1 MKKRKLLAV
10 TLLSTILLNS
20 AVPLV
25 VADTSLRNSTSSTDQ
40 PTTADTDT
48 DDESET
54 PKKDKKSK
62 ETASQHDTQKDHKPS
77 HTHPTPPSNDTKQ
90 TDQTSSEATDKP
102 NKDKNNTNQPDSSD
116 QSTPSPKDQSSQ
128 KESQNKDGRPTPSPD
143 QQKDPTPD
151 KTPEKSADKTPE
163 KGPEKSADKT
173 PEKGP
178 EKATDKT
185 PEKGPEKAT
194 DKTPEPNRD
203 TPNPIQPPL
212 AAAAPV
218 FAPWRE
224 SDKDRSKLKPSSR
237 SSAAYVRHW
246 TGESAYTHNLLSR
259 RYGITAEQ
267 LDGFLNS
274 LGIHY
279 DKERLNGKRLLA
291 WEKLTGLDVRAIVAI
306 AMAESSLGT
315 QGVAKEKGA
324 NMFGYGAFDFNPNN
338 AKKYSDE
345 VAIRHMVEDTIIAN
359 KNQTFERQD
368 LKAKKWSLGQLD
380 TLIDGGVYFT
390 DTSGSGQRRADI
402 MTKLDQWIDDHGS
415 TPEIPEHLKITSGTQ
430 FSEVPVGYK
439 RSQPQNV
446 LTYKSETYSFGQC
459 TWYAYNRVKELGYQV
474 DRYMGNGGD
483 WQRKPGFVT
492 THKPKVGYVVSF
504 APGQAGADATYGH
517 VAVVEQIKEDGS
529 ILISESNV
537 MGLGTISYRTFTA
550 EQASLLTYVVGDK
563 LPRP

>member
-54 PKKDKKSK
+54 AKKDKKSK

-90 TDQTSSEATDKP
+90 ADQASSEATDKP
-102 NKDKNNTNQPDSSD
+102 NKDKNDTKQPDSSD

-128 KESQNKDGRPTPSPD
+128 KESQNKDGRSTPSPD
-143 QQKDPTPD
+143 QPKDQTPD
-151 KTPEKSADKTPE
+151 KTPEKSADKTP
-163 KGPEKSADKT
+163 DKT

-178 EKATDKT
+178 EKAA
-185 PEKGPEKAT
+185 E
-194 DKTPEPNRD
+194 KTPEPNRD
-203 TPNPIQPPL
+203 APNPIQPPL

-224 SDKDRSKLKPSSR
+224 SDKDLSKLKPSSR

-246 TGESAYTHNLLSR
+246 TGDSAYTHNLLSR

-279 DKERLNGKRLLA
+279 DKERLNGKRLLE

>member
-25 VADTSLRNSTSSTDQ
+25 VADTSLRNNTSSTDQ

-62 ETASQHDTQKDHKPS
+62 ETASQHDTQKDHKSS

-90 TDQTSSEATDKP
+90 TDQASSEATDKP
-102 NKDKNNTNQPDSSD
+102 NKDKNDTKQPDSSD

-128 KESQNKDGRPTPSPD
+128 KESQNKDGRSTPSPD
-143 QQKDPTPD
+143 QQKDQTPD
-151 KTPEKSADKTPE
+151 KTPEKSADKTPDKAPE
-163 KGPEKSADKT
+163 KGPEKSA
-173 PEKGP
+173 E
-178 EKATDKT
+178 
-185 PEKGPEKAT
+185 
-194 DKTPEPNRD
+194 KTPEPNRD
-203 TPNPIQPPL
+203 APNPIQPPL

-224 SDKDRSKLKPSSR
+224 SDKDLNKLKPSSR

-279 DKERLNGKRLLA
+279 DKERLNGKRLLE

-315 QGVAKEKGA
+315 QGVAKEKGG

>member
-25 VADTSLRNSTSSTDQ
+25 VADTSLRNNTSSTDQ

-54 PKKDKKSK
+54 AKKDKKSK
-62 ETASQHDTQKDHKPS
+62 ETASQHDTQKDHKSS

-90 TDQTSSEATDKP
+90 TDQASSEATDKP
-102 NKDKNNTNQPDSSD
+102 NKDKNDTKQPDSSD

-128 KESQNKDGRPTPSPD
+128 KESQNKDGRSTPSPG
-143 QQKDPTPD
+143 QQKDQTPD
-151 KTPEKSADKTPE
+151 KTPEKSAEKTP
-163 KGPEKSADKT
+163 DK
-173 PEKGP
+173 
-178 EKATDKT
+178 A

-203 TPNPIQPPL
+203 APNPIQPPL

-218 FAPWRE
+218 FIPWRE
-224 SDKDRSKLKPSSR
+224 SDKDLSKLKPSSR

-246 TGESAYTHNLLSR
+246 TGDSAYTHNLLSR

-279 DKERLNGKRLLA
+279 DKERLNGKRLLE

-504 APGQAGADATYGH
+504 APGQAGADTTYGH

>member
-77 HTHPTPPSNDTKQ
+77 HNHPTPPSNDIKQ
-90 TDQTSSEATDKP
+90 TDQASSEATDKP
-102 NKDKNNTNQPDSSD
+102 NKDKNNTNQSDSSD
-116 QSTPSPKDQSSQ
+116 QSTSSPKDQSSQ

-143 QQKDPTPD
+143 QPKDQTPD
-151 KTPEKSADKTPE
+151 KTPEKSADKTP
-163 KGPEKSADKT
+163 DKA

-178 EKATDKT
+178 EKAA
-185 PEKGPEKAT
+185 E
-194 DKTPEPNRD
+194 KTPEPNRD
-203 TPNPIQPPL
+203 TPKPIQHPL

-224 SDKDRSKLKPSSR
+224 SDKDLSKLKPSSR

-246 TGESAYTHNLLSR
+246 TGDSAYTHNLLSR

-279 DKERLNGKRLLA
+279 DKERLNGKCLLE

-537 MGLGTISYRTFTA
+537 MGLGIISYRTFTA

>member
-25 VADTSLRNSTSSTDQ
+25 VADTSLRNNTSSTDQ

-62 ETASQHDTQKDHKPS
+62 ETASQHDTQKDHKSS

-90 TDQTSSEATDKP
+90 TDQASSEATDKP
-102 NKDKNNTNQPDSSD
+102 NKDKNNTNQSDSSD

-128 KESQNKDGRPTPSPD
+128 KESQNKDGRSTPSPD
-143 QQKDPTPD
+143 QQKDQTPD
-151 KTPEKSADKTPE
+151 KTPEKSADKTPDKAPE
-163 KGPEKSADKT
+163 KGPEKSAK
-173 PEKGP
+173 
-178 EKATDKT
+178 
-185 PEKGPEKAT
+185 
-194 DKTPEPNRD
+194 KTPEPNRD
-203 TPNPIQPPL
+203 APNPIQPPL

-224 SDKDRSKLKPSSR
+224 SDKDLSKLKPSSR

-279 DKERLNGKRLLA
+279 DKERLNGKRLLE

-415 TPEIPEHLKITSGTQ
+415 TPEIPEHLRITSGTQ

-504 APGQAGADATYGH
+504 APGQAGADETYGH

>member
-77 HTHPTPPSNDTKQ
+77 HNHPTPPSNDTKQ
-90 TDQTSSEATDKP
+90 TDQASSEATDKP
-102 NKDKNNTNQPDSSD
+102 NKDKNNTNQSDSSD

-143 QQKDPTPD
+143 QPKDQTPD
-151 KTPEKSADKTPE
+151 KTPEKSADKTP
-163 KGPEKSADKT
+163 DK
-173 PEKGP
+173 
-178 EKATDKT
+178 A

-203 TPNPIQPPL
+203 APKPIQPPL

-224 SDKDRSKLKPSSR
+224 SDKDLSKLKPSSR

-246 TGESAYTHNLLSR
+246 TGDSAYTHNLLSR

-279 DKERLNGKRLLA
+279 DKERLNGKRLLE

>member
-90 TDQTSSEATDKP
+90 TDQASSEATDKP
-102 NKDKNNTNQPDSSD
+102 NKDKNNTNQSDSSD

-143 QQKDPTPD
+143 QPKDQTPD
-151 KTPEKSADKTPE
+151 KTPEKSADKTP
-163 KGPEKSADKT
+163 DKA

-178 EKATDKT
+178 EKAA
-185 PEKGPEKAT
+185 E
-194 DKTPEPNRD
+194 KTPEPNRD
-203 TPNPIQPPL
+203 TPKPIQHPL

-224 SDKDRSKLKPSSR
+224 SDKDLSKLKPSSR

-246 TGESAYTHNLLSR
+246 TGDSAYTHNLLSR

-279 DKERLNGKRLLA
+279 DKERLNGKRLLE

-368 LKAKKWSLGQLD
+368 LKARKWSLGQLD

>member
-62 ETASQHDTQKDHKPS
+62 ETASQHDTQKDHKSS

-90 TDQTSSEATDKP
+90 TDQASSEATDKP
-102 NKDKNNTNQPDSSD
+102 NKDKNDTKQPDSSD

-128 KESQNKDGRPTPSPD
+128 KESQNKDGRSTPSPD
-143 QQKDPTPD
+143 QPKDQTPD
-151 KTPEKSADKTPE
+151 KTPEKSADKTP
-163 KGPEKSADKT
+163 DKA

-178 EKATDKT
+178 EKAA
-185 PEKGPEKAT
+185 E
-194 DKTPEPNRD
+194 KTPEPNRD
-203 TPNPIQPPL
+203 APNPIQPPL

-224 SDKDRSKLKPSSR
+224 SDKDLSKLKPSSR

-246 TGESAYTHNLLSR
+246 TGDSAYTHNLLSR

-279 DKERLNGKRLLA
+279 DKERLNGKRLLE

>member
-25 VADTSLRNSTSSTDQ
+25 VADTSLRNNTSSTDQ
-40 PTTADTDT
+40 PTTADTDM

-54 PKKDKKSK
+54 AKKDKKSK
-62 ETASQHDTQKDHKPS
+62 ETASQHDSQKDHKPS
-77 HTHPTPPSNDTKQ
+77 HNHPTLPSNDTKQ
-90 TDQTSSEATDKP
+90 TDQPSSEATDKP

-143 QQKDPTPD
+143 QPKDQTPD
-151 KTPEKSADKTPE
+151 KTPEKSADKTP
-163 KGPEKSADKT
+163 DKT
-173 PEKGP
+173 PDKAPEKGP
-178 EKATDKT
+178 EKAA
-185 PEKGPEKAT
+185 E
-194 DKTPEPNRD
+194 KTPEPNRD
-203 TPNPIQPPL
+203 TPKPIQHPL

-224 SDKDRSKLKPSSR
+224 SNKDLSKLKPSSR

-246 TGESAYTHNLLSR
+246 TGDSAYTHNLLSR

-279 DKERLNGKRLLA
+279 DKERLNGKRLLE

>member
-20 AVPLV
+20 AAPLV
-25 VADTSLRNSTSSTDQ
+25 VADTSLRNNTSSTDQ

-54 PKKDKKSK
+54 AKKDKKSK

-77 HTHPTPPSNDTKQ
+77 YNHPTPPSNDTKQ
-90 TDQTSSEATDKP
+90 TDQASSEATDKP
-102 NKDKNNTNQPDSSD
+102 NKDKNDTKQPDSSD

-143 QQKDPTPD
+143 QQKDQTP
-151 KTPEKSADKTPE
+151 
-163 KGPEKSADKT
+163 DKT

-178 EKATDKT
+178 EKAA
-185 PEKGPEKAT
+185 E
-194 DKTPEPNRD
+194 KTPEPNRD
-203 TPNPIQPPL
+203 APKPIQPPL
-212 AAAAPV
+212 GAAAPV

-224 SDKDRSKLKPSSR
+224 SDKDLSKLKPSSR

-246 TGESAYTHNLLSR
+246 TGDSAYTHNLLSR

-279 DKERLNGKRLLA
+279 DKERLNGKRLLE

-315 QGVAKEKGA
+315 QGVAKEKGS

-402 MTKLDQWIDDHGS
+402 MTKLDQWIDDHGN
-415 TPEIPEHLKITSGTQ
+415 TPDIPEHLKITSGTQ

>member
-62 ETASQHDTQKDHKPS
+62 ETASQHDTQKDHKSS

-90 TDQTSSEATDKP
+90 TDQASSEATDKP
-102 NKDKNNTNQPDSSD
+102 NKDKNDTKQPDSSD

-128 KESQNKDGRPTPSPD
+128 KELQNKDGRSTPSPD
-143 QQKDPTPD
+143 QPKDQTPD
-151 KTPEKSADKTPE
+151 KTPEKSADKTPDKAPE
-163 KGPEKSADKT
+163 KGPEKSA
-173 PEKGP
+173 E
-178 EKATDKT
+178 
-185 PEKGPEKAT
+185 
-194 DKTPEPNRD
+194 KTPEPNRD
-203 TPNPIQPPL
+203 APNPIQPLL

-224 SDKDRSKLKPSSR
+224 SDKDLSKLKPSSR

-246 TGESAYTHNLLSR
+246 TGDSAYTHNLLSR

-279 DKERLNGKRLLA
+279 DKERLNGKRLLE

-415 TPEIPEHLKITSGTQ
+415 TPEIPEHLRITSGTQ

>member
-90 TDQTSSEATDKP
+90 TDQASSEATDKP

-128 KESQNKDGRPTPSPD
+128 KESQNKDGRSTSSPD
-143 QQKDPTPD
+143 QPKDQTPD
-151 KTPEKSADKTPE
+151 KTPEKSADKTPDKAPE
-163 KGPEKSADKT
+163 KGPEKSA
-173 PEKGP
+173 E
-178 EKATDKT
+178 
-185 PEKGPEKAT
+185 
-194 DKTPEPNRD
+194 KTPEPNRD
-203 TPNPIQPPL
+203 APNPIQPPL

-224 SDKDRSKLKPSSR
+224 SDKDLSKLKPSSR

-246 TGESAYTHNLLSR
+246 TGDSAYTHNLLSR

-279 DKERLNGKRLLA
+279 DKERLNGKRLLE

>member
-40 PTTADTDT
+40 PTTADTDM

-54 PKKDKKSK
+54 AKKDKKSK

-90 TDQTSSEATDKP
+90 TDQASSEATDKP
-102 NKDKNNTNQPDSSD
+102 NKDKNDTKQPDSSD

-128 KESQNKDGRPTPSPD
+128 KESQNKDGRSTPSPD
-143 QQKDPTPD
+143 QPKDQTPD

-163 KGPEKSADKT
+163 KGPEK
-173 PEKGP
+173 GP
-178 EKATDKT
+178 EKSA
-185 PEKGPEKAT
+185 E
-194 DKTPEPNRD
+194 KTPEPNRD
-203 TPNPIQPPL
+203 APNPIQPPL

-224 SDKDRSKLKPSSR
+224 SDKDLSKLKPSSR

-246 TGESAYTHNLLSR
+246 TGDSAYTHNLLSR

-279 DKERLNGKRLLA
+279 DKERLNGKRLLE

>member
-62 ETASQHDTQKDHKPS
+62 ETASQHDTQKDHKSS

-90 TDQTSSEATDKP
+90 TDQASSEATDKP
-102 NKDKNNTNQPDSSD
+102 NKDKNNTKQPDSSD

-143 QQKDPTPD
+143 KPKDQTPD
-151 KTPEKSADKTPE
+151 KTPEKSADKTP
-163 KGPEKSADKT
+163 DKT
-173 PEKGP
+173 PDKAPEKGP
-178 EKATDKT
+178 EKAAET
-185 PEKGPEKAT
+185 
-194 DKTPEPNRD
+194 TPEPNRD
-203 TPNPIQPPL
+203 TPKPIQHPL

-224 SDKDRSKLKPSSR
+224 SDKDLSKLKPNSR

-246 TGESAYTHNLLSR
+246 TGDSAYTHNLLSR

-279 DKERLNGKRLLA
+279 DKERLNGKRLLE

-402 MTKLDQWIDDHGS
+402 MTKLDQWIDDHGN

>member
-77 HTHPTPPSNDTKQ
+77 HNHPTPPSNDIKQ
-90 TDQTSSEATDKP
+90 TDQASSEATDKP
-102 NKDKNNTNQPDSSD
+102 NKDKNNTNQSDSSD

-143 QQKDPTPD
+143 QPKDQTPD
-151 KTPEKSADKTPE
+151 KTPEKSADKTP
-163 KGPEKSADKT
+163 DKA

-178 EKATDKT
+178 EKAA
-185 PEKGPEKAT
+185 E
-194 DKTPEPNRD
+194 KTPEPNRD
-203 TPNPIQPPL
+203 TPKPIQHPL

-224 SDKDRSKLKPSSR
+224 SDKDLSKLKPSSR

-246 TGESAYTHNLLSR
+246 TGDSAYTHNLLSR

-279 DKERLNGKRLLA
+279 DKERLNGKHLLE

>member
-25 VADTSLRNSTSSTDQ
+25 VADTSLRNNTSSTDQ
-40 PTTADTDT
+40 PTTADTDM

-54 PKKDKKSK
+54 AKKRQKKARKQRRSTTPKKTISHH
-62 ETASQHDTQKDHKPS
+62 TLTQP
-77 HTHPTPPSNDTKQ
+77 PPSNDTKQ
-90 TDQTSSEATDKP
+90 TDQASSEATDKP

-128 KESQNKDGRPTPSPD
+128 KESQNKDGRLTPSSD
-143 QQKDPTPD
+143 QQKDQTPD
-151 KTPEKSADKTPE
+151 KTPEKSAE
-163 KGPEKSADKT
+163 
-173 PEKGP
+173 
-178 EKATDKT
+178 
-185 PEKGPEKAT
+185 
-194 DKTPEPNRD
+194 KTPEPNRD
-203 TPNPIQPPL
+203 TPKPIQPPL
-212 AAAAPV
+212 AAASPV

-224 SDKDRSKLKPSSR
+224 SDKDLSKLKPSSR

-246 TGESAYTHNLLSR
+246 TGDSAYTHNLLSR

-279 DKERLNGKRLLA
+279 DKERLNGKRLLE

-345 VAIRHMVEDTIIAN
+345 VAIRHMVEETIIAN

-368 LKAKKWSLGQLD
+368 LKAKKMV
-380 TLIDGGVYFT
+380 T
-390 DTSGSGQRRADI
+390 R
-402 MTKLDQWIDDHGS
+402 
-415 TPEIPEHLKITSGTQ
+415 
-430 FSEVPVGYK
+430 PVGY
-439 RSQPQNV
+439 
-446 LTYKSETYSFGQC
+446 L
-459 TWYAYNRVKELGYQV
+459 
-474 DRYMGNGGD
+474 D
-483 WQRKPGFVT
+483 
-492 THKPKVGYVVSF
+492 
-504 APGQAGADATYGH
+504 
-517 VAVVEQIKEDGS
+517 
-529 ILISESNV
+529 
-537 MGLGTISYRTFTA
+537 
-550 EQASLLTYVVGDK
+550 
-563 LPRP
+563 

>member
-25 VADTSLRNSTSSTDQ
+25 VADTSLRNNTSSTDQ
-40 PTTADTDT
+40 PTTADTDM

-54 PKKDKKSK
+54 AKKDKKSK

-90 TDQTSSEATDKP
+90 TDQASSEATDKP
-102 NKDKNNTNQPDSSD
+102 NKDKNDTKQPDSSD

-128 KESQNKDGRPTPSPD
+128 KESQNKDGRSTPSPD
-143 QQKDPTPD
+143 QPKDQTPD
-151 KTPEKSADKTPE
+151 KTPEKSADKTP
-163 KGPEKSADKT
+163 DKT

-178 EKATDKT
+178 EKSA
-185 PEKGPEKAT
+185 E
-194 DKTPEPNRD
+194 KTPEPNRD
-203 TPNPIQPPL
+203 APNPIQPPL

-224 SDKDRSKLKPSSR
+224 SDKDLSKLKPSSR

-246 TGESAYTHNLLSR
+246 TGDSAYTHNLLSR

-279 DKERLNGKRLLA
+279 DKERLNGKRLLE

>member
-25 VADTSLRNSTSSTDQ
+25 VADTSLRNNTSSTDQ

-62 ETASQHDTQKDHKPS
+62 ETASQHDTQKDHKSS

-90 TDQTSSEATDKP
+90 TDQASSEATDKP
-102 NKDKNNTNQPDSSD
+102 NKDKNDTKQPDSSD

-128 KESQNKDGRPTPSPD
+128 KESQNKDGRSTPSPD
-143 QQKDPTPD
+143 QQKDQTPD
-151 KTPEKSADKTPE
+151 KTPEKSADKTPDKAPE
-163 KGPEKSADKT
+163 KGPEKSA
-173 PEKGP
+173 E
-178 EKATDKT
+178 
-185 PEKGPEKAT
+185 
-194 DKTPEPNRD
+194 KTPEPNRD
-203 TPNPIQPPL
+203 APNPIQPPL

-224 SDKDRSKLKPSSR
+224 SDKDLSKLKPSSR

-279 DKERLNGKRLLA
+279 DKERLNGKRLLE

-415 TPEIPEHLKITSGTQ
+415 TPEIPEHLRITSGTQ

-550 EQASLLTYVVGDK
+550 EQARLLTYVVGDK

>member
-25 VADTSLRNSTSSTDQ
+25 VADTSLRNNTSSTDQ

-54 PKKDKKSK
+54 AKKDKKSK
-62 ETASQHDTQKDHKPS
+62 ETASQHDTQKDHKSS

-90 TDQTSSEATDKP
+90 TDQASSEATDKP
-102 NKDKNNTNQPDSSD
+102 NKDKNDTKQPDSSD

-143 QQKDPTPD
+143 QQKDQTPD

-163 KGPEKSADKT
+163 KGPEK
-173 PEKGP
+173 
-178 EKATDKT
+178 AT
-185 PEKGPEKAT
+185 E
-194 DKTPEPNRD
+194 KTPEPNRD
-203 TPNPIQPPL
+203 APNPIQPPL

-224 SDKDRSKLKPSSR
+224 SDKDLSKLKPSSR

-246 TGESAYTHNLLSR
+246 TGDSAYTHNLLSR

-279 DKERLNGKRLLA
+279 DKERLNGKRLLE

>member
-25 VADTSLRNSTSSTDQ
+25 VADTSLRNNTSSTDQ

-62 ETASQHDTQKDHKPS
+62 ETASQHDTQKDHKSS

-90 TDQTSSEATDKP
+90 TDQASSEATDKP
-102 NKDKNNTNQPDSSD
+102 NKDKNNTNQSDSSD

-128 KESQNKDGRPTPSPD
+128 KESQNKDGRSTPSPD
-143 QQKDPTPD
+143 QQKDQTPD
-151 KTPEKSADKTPE
+151 KTPEKSADKTPDKAPE
-163 KGPEKSADKT
+163 KVPEKSAK
-173 PEKGP
+173 
-178 EKATDKT
+178 
-185 PEKGPEKAT
+185 
-194 DKTPEPNRD
+194 KTPEPNRD
-203 TPNPIQPPL
+203 APNPIQPPL

-224 SDKDRSKLKPSSR
+224 SDKDLSKLKPSSR

-279 DKERLNGKRLLA
+279 DKERLNGKRLLE

-415 TPEIPEHLKITSGTQ
+415 TPEIPEHLRITSGTQ

>member
-25 VADTSLRNSTSSTDQ
+25 VADTSLRNNTSSTDQ
-40 PTTADTDT
+40 PTTADTDM

-54 PKKDKKSK
+54 AKKDKKSK
-62 ETASQHDTQKDHKPS
+62 ETASQHDSQKDHKPS
-77 HTHPTPPSNDTKQ
+77 HNHPTLPSNDTKQ
-90 TDQTSSEATDKP
+90 TDQPSSEATDKP

-143 QQKDPTPD
+143 QPKDQTPD
-151 KTPEKSADKTPE
+151 KTPEKSADKTP
-163 KGPEKSADKT
+163 DKA

-178 EKATDKT
+178 EKAA
-185 PEKGPEKAT
+185 E
-194 DKTPEPNRD
+194 KTPEPNRD
-203 TPNPIQPPL
+203 TPKPIQHPL

-224 SDKDRSKLKPSSR
+224 SNKDLSKLKPSSR

-246 TGESAYTHNLLSR
+246 TGDSAYTHNLLSR

-279 DKERLNGKRLLA
+279 DKERLNGKRLLE

>member
-25 VADTSLRNSTSSTDQ
+25 VADTSLRNNTSSTDQ

-62 ETASQHDTQKDHKPS
+62 ETASQHDTQKDHKSS

-90 TDQTSSEATDKP
+90 TDQASSEATDKP
-102 NKDKNNTNQPDSSD
+102 NKDKNDTKQPDSSD

-128 KESQNKDGRPTPSPD
+128 KESQNKDGRSTPSPD
-143 QQKDPTPD
+143 QQKDQTPD
-151 KTPEKSADKTPE
+151 KTPEKSADKTPDKAPE
-163 KGPEKSADKT
+163 KGPEKSA
-173 PEKGP
+173 E
-178 EKATDKT
+178 
-185 PEKGPEKAT
+185 
-194 DKTPEPNRD
+194 KTPEPNRD
-203 TPNPIQPPL
+203 APNPIQPPL

-224 SDKDRSKLKPSSR
+224 SDKDLSKLKPSSR

-279 DKERLNGKRLLA
+279 DKERLNGKRLLE

-415 TPEIPEHLKITSGTQ
+415 TPEIPEHLRITSGTQ

-550 EQASLLTYVVGDK
+550 DQASLLTYVVGDK

>member
-25 VADTSLRNSTSSTDQ
+25 VADTSLRNNTSSTDQ
-40 PTTADTDT
+40 PTTADTDM

-54 PKKDKKSK
+54 AKKDKKSK

-90 TDQTSSEATDKP
+90 IDQASSEATDKP
-102 NKDKNNTNQPDSSD
+102 NKDKNDTKQPDSSD

-128 KESQNKDGRPTPSPD
+128 KESQNKDGRSTPSPD
-143 QQKDPTPD
+143 QPKDQTPD

-163 KGPEKSADKT
+163 KGPEK
-173 PEKGP
+173 GP
-178 EKATDKT
+178 EKAA
-185 PEKGPEKAT
+185 E
-194 DKTPEPNRD
+194 KTPEPNRD
-203 TPNPIQPPL
+203 APNPIQPPL

-224 SDKDRSKLKPSSR
+224 SDKDLSKLKPSSR

-246 TGESAYTHNLLSR
+246 TGDSAYTHNLLSR

-279 DKERLNGKRLLA
+279 DKERLNGERLLE

-550 EQASLLTYVVGDK
+550 EQARLLTYVVGDK

>member
-62 ETASQHDTQKDHKPS
+62 ETASQHDTQKDHKSS

-90 TDQTSSEATDKP
+90 TDQASSEATDKP
-102 NKDKNNTNQPDSSD
+102 NQDKNDTNQPDSSD

-128 KESQNKDGRPTPSPD
+128 KESQTKDGRSTPSPD
-143 QQKDPTPD
+143 QQKDQTPD

-163 KGPEKSADKT
+163 
-173 PEKGP
+173 
-178 EKATDKT
+178 
-185 PEKGPEKAT
+185 
-194 DKTPEPNRD
+194 PNRD
-203 TPNPIQPPL
+203 APKPIQPPL

-224 SDKDRSKLKPSSR
+224 SDKDLSKLKPSSR

-279 DKERLNGKRLLA
+279 DKERLNGKRLLE

-324 NMFGYGAFDFNPNN
+324 NMFGYGALDFNPNN

>member
-25 VADTSLRNSTSSTDQ
+25 VADTSLRNNTSSTDQ

-62 ETASQHDTQKDHKPS
+62 ETASQHDTQKDHKSS

-90 TDQTSSEATDKP
+90 TDQASSEATDKP
-102 NKDKNNTNQPDSSD
+102 NKDKNNTNQSDSSD

-128 KESQNKDGRPTPSPD
+128 KESQNKDGRSTPSPD
-143 QQKDPTPD
+143 QQKDQTPD
-151 KTPEKSADKTPE
+151 KTPEKSADKTPDKAPE
-163 KGPEKSADKT
+163 KGPEKSAK
-173 PEKGP
+173 
-178 EKATDKT
+178 
-185 PEKGPEKAT
+185 
-194 DKTPEPNRD
+194 KTPEPNRD
-203 TPNPIQPPL
+203 APNPIQPPL

-224 SDKDRSKLKPSSR
+224 SDKDLSKLKPSSR

-279 DKERLNGKRLLA
+279 DKERLNGKRLLE

>member
-54 PKKDKKSK
+54 AKKDKKSK
-62 ETASQHDTQKDHKPS
+62 ETASQHDTQKDHKSS

-90 TDQTSSEATDKP
+90 TDQASSEATDKP
-102 NKDKNNTNQPDSSD
+102 NKDKNDTKQPDSSD

-143 QQKDPTPD
+143 QQKDQTPD
-151 KTPEKSADKTPE
+151 KTPEKAAEKTP
-163 KGPEKSADKT
+163 DKA

-178 EKATDKT
+178 EKAA
-185 PEKGPEKAT
+185 EKN
-194 DKTPEPNRD
+194 PEPNRD
-203 TPNPIQPPL
+203 APKPIQPPL
-212 AAAAPV
+212 AATAPV

-224 SDKDRSKLKPSSR
+224 SDKDLSKLKPSSR

-246 TGESAYTHNLLSR
+246 TGDSAYTHNLLSR

-279 DKERLNGKRLLA
+279 DKERLNGKRLLE

-368 LKAKKWSLGQLD
+368 VKAKKWSLGQLD

>member
-54 PKKDKKSK
+54 AKKDKKSK
-62 ETASQHDTQKDHKPS
+62 ETASQHDTQKDHKSS

-90 TDQTSSEATDKP
+90 TDQASSEATDKP
-102 NKDKNNTNQPDSSD
+102 NKDKNDTKQPDGSD

-143 QQKDPTPD
+143 QQKDQTPD
-151 KTPEKSADKTPE
+151 KTPEKSAEKTP
-163 KGPEKSADKT
+163 DKA

-178 EKATDKT
+178 EKAA
-185 PEKGPEKAT
+185 E
-194 DKTPEPNRD
+194 KTPEPNRD
-203 TPNPIQPPL
+203 APKPIQPPL

-224 SDKDRSKLKPSSR
+224 SDKDLSKLKPSSR

-279 DKERLNGKRLLA
+279 DKERLNGKRLLE

-380 TLIDGGVYFT
+380 TLIDGEVYFT

-504 APGQAGADATYGH
+504 APSQAGADATYGH

-537 MGLGTISYRTFTA
+537 IGLGTISYRTFTA

>member
-25 VADTSLRNSTSSTDQ
+25 VADTSLRNNTSSTDQ
-40 PTTADTDT
+40 PTTADNDT

-54 PKKDKKSK
+54 PQKDKKSK
-62 ETASQHDTQKDHKPS
+62 ETASQHDTQKDHKSS

-90 TDQTSSEATDKP
+90 TDQASSEATDKP
-102 NKDKNNTNQPDSSD
+102 NKDKNNTKQPNSSD

-143 QQKDPTPD
+143 QQKDQTPD
-151 KTPEKSADKTPE
+151 KTPEKSADK
-163 KGPEKSADKT
+163 A

-178 EKATDKT
+178 EKAV
-185 PEKGPEKAT
+185 E
-194 DKTPEPNRD
+194 KTPEPNRD
-203 TPNPIQPPL
+203 TPKPIQPPL

-224 SDKDRSKLKPSSR
+224 SDKDLSKLKPSSR

-246 TGESAYTHNLLSR
+246 TGDSAYTHNLLSR

-279 DKERLNGKRLLA
+279 DKERLNGKRLLE

-430 FSEVPVGYK
+430 FSEVPIGYK

-483 WQRKPGFVT
+483 WQRKPGFLT

>member
-25 VADTSLRNSTSSTDQ
+25 VADTSLRNNTSSTDQ
-40 PTTADTDT
+40 PTTADTDM

-54 PKKDKKSK
+54 AKKDKKSK

-90 TDQTSSEATDKP
+90 IDQASSEATDKP
-102 NKDKNNTNQPDSSD
+102 NKDKNDTKQPDSSD

-128 KESQNKDGRPTPSPD
+128 KESQNKDGRSTPSPD
-143 QQKDPTPD
+143 QPKDQTPD
-151 KTPEKSADKTPE
+151 KTPEKSADKTP
-163 KGPEKSADKT
+163 DKT

-178 EKATDKT
+178 EK
-185 PEKGPEKAT
+185 GPEKAAE
-194 DKTPEPNRD
+194 KTPEPNRD
-203 TPNPIQPPL
+203 APNPIQPPL
-212 AAAAPV
+212 AAAVPV

-224 SDKDRSKLKPSSR
+224 SDKDLSKLKPSSR

-246 TGESAYTHNLLSR
+246 TGDSAYTHNLLSR

-279 DKERLNGKRLLA
+279 DKERLNGERLLE

-550 EQASLLTYVVGDK
+550 EQARLLTYVVGDK

>member
-90 TDQTSSEATDKP
+90 TDQASSEATDKP
-102 NKDKNNTNQPDSSD
+102 NKDKNDTNQPDSSD

-128 KESQNKDGRPTPSPD
+128 KESQNKDGRSTPSPD
-143 QQKDPTPD
+143 QPKDQTPD
-151 KTPEKSADKTPE
+151 KTPEKSADKTP
-163 KGPEKSADKT
+163 DKA

-178 EKATDKT
+178 EKAA
-185 PEKGPEKAT
+185 E
-194 DKTPEPNRD
+194 KTPEPNRD
-203 TPNPIQPPL
+203 APNPIQPPL

-224 SDKDRSKLKPSSR
+224 SDKDLSKLKPSSR

-246 TGESAYTHNLLSR
+246 TGDSAYTHNLLSR

-279 DKERLNGKRLLA
+279 DKERLNGKRLLE

>member
-77 HTHPTPPSNDTKQ
+77 HNHPTPPSNDTKQ
-90 TDQTSSEATDKP
+90 TDQASSEATDKP
-102 NKDKNNTNQPDSSD
+102 NKDKNNTNQSDSSD

-143 QQKDPTPD
+143 QPKDQTPD
-151 KTPEKSADKTPE
+151 KTPEKSADKTP
-163 KGPEKSADKT
+163 DK
-173 PEKGP
+173 
-178 EKATDKT
+178 A

-203 TPNPIQPPL
+203 APKPIQPPL

-224 SDKDRSKLKPSSR
+224 SDKDLSKLKPSSR

-279 DKERLNGKRLLA
+279 DKERLNGKRLLE

>member
-77 HTHPTPPSNDTKQ
+77 HNHPTPSSNDTER
-90 TDQTSSEATDKP
+90 TDQASSEATDKP
-102 NKDKNNTNQPDSSD
+102 NKDKNDTKQPDSSD

-143 QQKDPTPD
+143 QQKDQIPD
-151 KTPEKSADKTPE
+151 KTPEKSAEKTP
-163 KGPEKSADKT
+163 DKA

-178 EKATDKT
+178 EKAA
-185 PEKGPEKAT
+185 E
-194 DKTPEPNRD
+194 KTPEPNRD
-203 TPNPIQPPL
+203 APKPIQPPL
-212 AAAAPV
+212 AATAPV

-224 SDKDRSKLKPSSR
+224 SDKDLSKLKPSSR

-246 TGESAYTHNLLSR
+246 TGDSAYTHNLLSR

-279 DKERLNGKRLLA
+279 DKERLNGKRLLE

-368 LKAKKWSLGQLD
+368 VKAKKWSLGQLD

>member
-25 VADTSLRNSTSSTDQ
+25 VADTSLRNNTSSTDQ
-40 PTTADTDT
+40 PTTADTDM

-54 PKKDKKSK
+54 AKKDKKSK

-90 TDQTSSEATDKP
+90 IDQASSEATDKP
-102 NKDKNNTNQPDSSD
+102 NKDKNDTKQPDSSD
-116 QSTPSPKDQSSQ
+116 QSPPSPKDQSSQ
-128 KESQNKDGRPTPSPD
+128 KESQNKDGRSTPSPD
-143 QQKDPTPD
+143 QPKDQTPD

-163 KGPEKSADKT
+163 KGPEK
-173 PEKGP
+173 GP
-178 EKATDKT
+178 EKAA
-185 PEKGPEKAT
+185 E
-194 DKTPEPNRD
+194 KTPEPNRD
-203 TPNPIQPPL
+203 APNPIQPPL

-224 SDKDRSKLKPSSR
+224 SDKDLSKLKPSSR

-246 TGESAYTHNLLSR
+246 TGDSAYTHNLLSR

-279 DKERLNGKRLLA
+279 DKERLNGERLLE

-550 EQASLLTYVVGDK
+550 EQARLLTYVVGDK

>member
-25 VADTSLRNSTSSTDQ
+25 VADTSLRNNTSSTDQ

-54 PKKDKKSK
+54 AKKDKKSK
-62 ETASQHDTQKDHKPS
+62 ETASQHDTQKDHKSS

-90 TDQTSSEATDKP
+90 TDQASSEATDKP
-102 NKDKNNTNQPDSSD
+102 NKDKNDTKQPDSSD

-143 QQKDPTPD
+143 QQKDQTPD
-151 KTPEKSADKTPE
+151 KTPEKSA
-163 KGPEKSADKT
+163 
-173 PEKGP
+173 EKGP
-178 EKATDKT
+178 EKAT
-185 PEKGPEKAT
+185 E
-194 DKTPEPNRD
+194 KTPEPNRD
-203 TPNPIQPPL
+203 APKPIQPPL

-224 SDKDRSKLKPSSR
+224 SDKDLSKLKPSSR

-246 TGESAYTHNLLSR
+246 TGDSAYTHNLLSR

-279 DKERLNGKRLLA
+279 DKERLNGKRLLE

>member
-25 VADTSLRNSTSSTDQ
+25 VADTSLRNNTSSTDQ

-62 ETASQHDTQKDHKPS
+62 ETASQHDTQKDHKSS

-90 TDQTSSEATDKP
+90 TDQASSEATDKP
-102 NKDKNNTNQPDSSD
+102 NKDKNNTNQSDSSD

-128 KESQNKDGRPTPSPD
+128 KESQNKDGRSTPSPD
-143 QQKDPTPD
+143 QQKDQTPD
-151 KTPEKSADKTPE
+151 KTPEKSADKTPDKAPE
-163 KGPEKSADKT
+163 KGPEKSAK
-173 PEKGP
+173 
-178 EKATDKT
+178 
-185 PEKGPEKAT
+185 
-194 DKTPEPNRD
+194 KTPEPNRD
-203 TPNPIQPPL
+203 APNPIQPPL

-224 SDKDRSKLKPSSR
+224 SDKDLSKLKPSSR

-279 DKERLNGKRLLA
+279 DKERLNGKRLLE

-415 TPEIPEHLKITSGTQ
+415 TPEIPEHLRITSGTQ

>member
-77 HTHPTPPSNDTKQ
+77 HNHPTPSSNDTER
-90 TDQTSSEATDKP
+90 TDQASSEATDKP
-102 NKDKNNTNQPDSSD
+102 NKDKNDTKQPDSSD

-143 QQKDPTPD
+143 QQKDQIPD
-151 KTPEKSADKTPE
+151 KTPEKSAEKTPDKAPE
-163 KGPEKSADKT
+163 KGPEKSA
-173 PEKGP
+173 E
-178 EKATDKT
+178 
-185 PEKGPEKAT
+185 
-194 DKTPEPNRD
+194 KTPEPNRD
-203 TPNPIQPPL
+203 APKPIQPPL
-212 AAAAPV
+212 AATAPV

-224 SDKDRSKLKPSSR
+224 SDKDLSKLKPSSR

-246 TGESAYTHNLLSR
+246 TGDSAYTHNLLSR

-279 DKERLNGKRLLA
+279 DKERLNGKRLLE

-368 LKAKKWSLGQLD
+368 VKAKKWSLGQLD

>member
-90 TDQTSSEATDKP
+90 TDQASSEATDKP
-102 NKDKNNTNQPDSSD
+102 NKDKNDTKQPDSSD

-143 QQKDPTPD
+143 QQKDQTP
-151 KTPEKSADKTPE
+151 
-163 KGPEKSADKT
+163 
-173 PEKGP
+173 
-178 EKATDKT
+178 DKT

-203 TPNPIQPPL
+203 ASKPIQPPL
-212 AAAAPV
+212 AAAPV
-218 FAPWRE
+218 FIPWRE
-224 SDKDRSKLKPSSR
+224 SDKDLSKLKPSSR

-246 TGESAYTHNLLSR
+246 TGDSAYTHNLLSR

-279 DKERLNGKRLLA
+279 DKERLNGKRLLE

>member
-62 ETASQHDTQKDHKPS
+62 ETASQHDTQKDHKSS

-90 TDQTSSEATDKP
+90 TDQASSEATDKP

-128 KESQNKDGRPTPSPD
+128 KESQNKDGRSTPSPD
-143 QQKDPTPD
+143 QPKDQTPD
-151 KTPEKSADKTPE
+151 KTPEKSPDKTPE
-163 KGPEKSADKT
+163 KSPDKT

-178 EKATDKT
+178 EKAT
-185 PEKGPEKAT
+185 E
-194 DKTPEPNRD
+194 KTPEPNRD
-203 TPNPIQPPL
+203 APNPIQPPL

-224 SDKDRSKLKPSSR
+224 SDKDLSKLKPSSR

-246 TGESAYTHNLLSR
+246 TGDSAYTHNLLSR

-279 DKERLNGKRLLA
+279 DKERLNGKRLLE